1 ENLNENED
9 ADNLETKV
17 GDGVGSGDV
26 YRKYGVKSI
35 ICQKGVLRTNCLD
48 CLDRTNIAQY
58 MYGLV
63 ALGRQLHAL
72 GLIESPNVDLKTNFL
87 AEDLMKV
94 YEAMGDTLALQ
105 YGGSPAH
112 NKIFAEIRGQWRP
125 AAGCQDLLK
134 TVQRFYSNAFSDFER
149 QDAINV
155 FLGYFRPQLG
165 KLSLWEL
172 DSGQRFND
180 GR

>member
-1 ENLNENED
+1 MVQFKFLTVSFCCSENNGQFYIENLNEHED

-26 YRKYGVKSI
+26 YRKYGVKSTMS
-35 ICQKGVLRTNCLD
+35 QKGVLRTNCLD

-72 GLIESPNVDLKTNFL
+72 GFIESPNVDLKNPL

-112 NKIFAEIRGQWRP
+112 NKVI
-125 AAGCQDLLK
+125 LLN
-134 TVQRFYSNAFSDFER
+134 FG
-149 QDAINV
+149 V
-155 FLGYFRPQLG
+155 FKISKIY
-165 KLSLWEL
+165 
-172 DSGQRFND
+172 
-180 GR
+180 